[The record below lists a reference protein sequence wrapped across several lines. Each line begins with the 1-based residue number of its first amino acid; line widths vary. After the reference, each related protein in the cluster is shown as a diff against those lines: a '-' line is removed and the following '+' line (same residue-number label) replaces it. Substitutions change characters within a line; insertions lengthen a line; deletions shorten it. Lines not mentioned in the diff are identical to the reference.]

1 MRGLTFEASRPLRL
15 RDGVCDDFF
24 YVANGFLQFAFRL
37 LLEPAALLFL
47 ATHQLPG
54 FFLDLAAEVFQFAFD
69 LILVGSDSQDR
80 FLDGWLKRLP
90 CEPGSVRTVGPC
102 FDATTPTEQYLQP
115 RSICMCGDA
124 HSFECARRGTPW
136 WPWSHLPWRR
146 MIRKQVL
153 MASSSTG

>member
-1 MRGLTFEASRPLRL
+1 
-15 RDGVCDDFF
+15 
-24 YVANGFLQFAFRL
+24 RL

-69 LILVGSDSQDR
+69 LILVGSDSHDR
-80 FLDGWLKRLP
+80 FLDGWLKRLI

-115 RSICMCGDA
+115 RSVCMCGGV
-124 HSFECARRGTPW
+124 RRGRTRLNVGPEERRW
-136 WPWSHLPWRR
+136 WPWAHLPWRR
-146 MIRKQVL
+146 MIPQPG
-153 MASSSTG
+153 A